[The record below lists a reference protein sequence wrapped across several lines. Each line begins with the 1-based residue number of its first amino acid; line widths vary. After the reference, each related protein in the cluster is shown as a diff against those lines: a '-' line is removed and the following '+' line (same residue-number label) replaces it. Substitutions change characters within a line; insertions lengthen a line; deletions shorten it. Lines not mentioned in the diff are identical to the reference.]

1 MRSSRTRQDASL
13 QAGMLVSAHALAFL
27 KGPVSFGS
35 EAPEILRGHD
45 RRTARMLIRIGREDV
60 KDFVDLSCGAISEE
74 EYSRRSLEKARRI
87 EAKNKAEKLS

>member
-35 EAPEILRGHD
+35 EASEILRGHD
-45 RRTARMLIRIGREDV
+45 RRTARMLIRIGREDPVCEFARILGV
-60 KDFVDLSCGAISEE
+60 KP
-74 EYSRRSLEKARRI
+74 
-87 EAKNKAEKLS
+87 